1 MIDGAEIQR
10 ERERERERAAAE
22 RRPLTGEE
30 FLAGIRRAGV
40 QIIDNRKNKAQWE
53 QSAVAD

>member
-40 QIIDNRKNKAQWE
+40 QIIDNRKNKPNGSSQR
-53 QSAVAD
+53 